1 MEQNELE
8 LAYLEGFLLR
18 VVENISEMSNGKYSV
33 TFEITNVG
41 LKPQNT

>member
-18 VVENISEMSNGKYSV
+18 VVDQIDSMTNGKYAVS
-33 TFEITNVG
+33 FEIVNVG
-41 LKPQNT
+41 LKPQNA